1 MPKANLMLYNL
12 PQFKNLLIKK
22 KRQNVWLIYRTQQ
35 H

>member
-22 KRQNVWLIYRTQQ
+22 KKAKCVVNL
-35 H
+35 